1 MAHFWPIRACARAI
15 SRIIYDER
23 LLREQEKRLLGI
35 LMNAFARSKSPVH
48 FERKARCK
56 TLPEHE
62 TFPPKRFPESDTFE
76 CSLWLEGIKC
86 AWLNSDFKNACSAFA
101 LSPSASLDRVSPT
114 RMSQRPVGYIESSYR
129 KELAP

>member
-56 TLPEHE
+56 TLPYHE
-62 TFPPKRFPESDTFE
+62 TFSFQAFPPERYFRM
-76 CSLWLEGIKC
+76 LGV
-86 AWLNSDFKNACSAFA
+86 AGGHQM
-101 LSPSASLDRVSPT
+101 RVAE
-114 RMSQRPVGYIESSYR
+114 Q
-129 KELAP
+129 